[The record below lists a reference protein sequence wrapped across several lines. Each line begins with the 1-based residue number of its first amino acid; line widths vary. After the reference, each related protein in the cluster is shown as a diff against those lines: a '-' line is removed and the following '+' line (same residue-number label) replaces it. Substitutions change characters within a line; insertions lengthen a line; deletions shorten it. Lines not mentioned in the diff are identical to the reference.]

1 MAWRRE
7 KKDAYSTWLK
17 TEFGG
22 LIDELE
28 LDARKKRFLRSR
40 WLEQLDW
47 VGSRANEARNRYYR
61 LRLTTVIGAVL
72 VPGLVSVSFAGGA
85 LETSLRVTT
94 WVVSLVVAVSAAVE
108 QFFHFGERWRNYRRT
123 AERLKAEG
131 WLYLELGGPY
141 RADGATH
148 ESAFTAFATRVEKLL
163 QGDVDVYLTEV
174 AVEKKKEQQET

>member
-1 MAWRRE
+1 MTWRRE

-47 VGSRANEARNRYYR
+47 VGSRANEARDRYYR

-72 VPGLVSVSFAGGA
+72 VPGLVSVSFADGA

-108 QFFHFGERWRNYRRT
+108 QFFHFGERWQHYRRNVERLKSEGWRFFELTDGYAATHASAFPEFARRVEAILQEETAVFISEVT
-123 AERLKAEG
+123 AERQ
-131 WLYLELGGPY
+131 
-141 RADGATH
+141 
-148 ESAFTAFATRVEKLL
+148 
-163 QGDVDVYLTEV
+163 QG
-174 AVEKKKEQQET
+174 QSPPG